1 MKYNV
6 HCRSGSSS
14 GISGINK
21 CDGSSLP
28 TSSSVRIIPKAEP
41 EKKPTLYRDPT
52 GGQAKDRLLVKGNNK
67 YAIPLN
73 ILTLVGLGAVFTL

>member
-1 MKYNV
+1 MKYDV

-14 GISGINK
+14 GISGTNK

-28 TSSSVRIIPKAEP
+28 ISSSVRIIPKAEP
-41 EKKPTLYRDPT
+41 EKKPTLYRDST

-67 YAIPLN
+67 YVVPFNL
-73 ILTLVGLGAVFTL
+73 L

>member
-1 MKYNV
+1 MKFDVY
-6 HCRSGSSS
+6 CRSGSSS

-41 EKKPTLYRDPT
+41 EKKPTHFRDSA
-52 GGQAKDRLLVKGNNK
+52 GGQGKDRLLVKGNNK
-67 YAIPLN
+67 YVGCFSL
-73 ILTLVGLGAVFTL
+73 LCLVLF